1 MRIGCL
7 RLGKSELPKSEVRQM
22 AVSGLGNSEV
32 QSCAIH
38 APYVD
43 LASAV
48 SSLPV
53 SEPSCLTYPKQ
64 PPGPAH
70 TPRHDLLV
78 QSLWRPL
85 RFNVAYMPTLNVRTN
100 RLSPEYAGVQAMVQA
115 DTSTR
120 VGDAARAPTRPPHT

>member
-1 MRIGCL
+1 MSL
-7 RLGKSELPKSEVRQM
+7 LADVRQM
-22 AVSGLGNSEV
+22 AVSGLGNSDV

-53 SEPSCLTYPKQ
+53 SEPPCLTFPKH
-64 PPGPAH
+64 PPAH
-70 TPRHDLLV
+70 TPRHDLLA

-85 RFNVAYMPTLNVRTN
+85 HFNVAYMPTLNLRTN

-115 DTSTR
+115 DTSTEF
-120 VGDAARAPTRPPHT
+120 GDAARPPTRTPHT

>member
-1 MRIGCL
+1 MKTQPNTYKLRPRI
-7 RLGKSELPKSEVRQM
+7 RRSFGKKSTTHKMEDSAKAMSDVRP
-22 AVSGLGNSEV
+22 
-32 QSCAIH
+32 CAIH
-38 APYVD
+38 APYMD

-53 SEPSCLTYPKQ
+53 SEPPCLTCPKQ
-64 PPGPAH
+64 PPAH

-100 RLSPEYAGVQAMVQA
+100 RQSRGVGMLGSRQWFRRTPAQE
-115 DTSTR
+115 
-120 VGDAARAPTRPPHT
+120 